1 VTQTIDRPGDVDNR
15 AGTDLKEEHLR
26 VEEPSRQVTPPPE
39 PTRFIRWLAWIVVAI
54 AVLGTAGLIWVAI
67 ASPFETEPVT
77 PAIESIDP
85 SVSPEIL
92 RTQVPLMAPAI
103 ETIDP
108 HESPEILGITG
119 PGSVGVDLVSLQ
131 SLDLLRS
138 MPTQGIDP
146 LSLESLDL
154 LRSMPAMAPVEID
167 PHESPEITRYQLDTV
182 DIETIDAHE
191 SPEILRNR

>member
-138 MPTQGIDP
+138 MP
-146 LSLESLDL
+146 
-154 LRSMPAMAPVEID
+154 AMAPVEID